1 MAARTIVITGA
12 SDGIGA
18 HAARLLAGQGDRVIV
33 VGRSPEKTRA
43 AAEGIGAE
51 HLLADFAHLDQVHRL
66 AEEIRTRTGSI
77 DVLANNAGGMI
88 GAPGLTE
95 DRIETTL
102 QVNHVA
108 PFLLTQLLM
117 EPLLADGGGAV
128 VNTSSQAHRF
138 GRIDPATVGAEPVS
152 PGRAYGQAKL
162 ANILHARGLHARF
175 HEQGLSAV
183 AFHPGVVAT
192 GFGSSAHGFFHWFYG
207 FGPVRRLMT
216 SAEDGGAHLAWFA
229 DGTPGTT
236 WHSGVYYEQR
246 RLAKPSRA
254 ALDDAL
260 VDGLWQRTEQ
270 LAGLD

>member
-1 MAARTIVITGA
+1 MATRTIVITGA

-43 AAEGIGAE
+43 VAEDIGAE

-66 AEEIRTRTGSI
+66 AEEIRARTDSI
-77 DVLANNAGGMI
+77 DVLANNAGGMM
-88 GAPGLTE
+88 AEPGLTE

-108 PFLLTQLLM
+108 PFLLTHLLM
-117 EPLLADGGGAV
+117 EPLLAGGGGAV
-128 VNTSSQAHRF
+128 VLTSSQAHRY
-138 GRIDPATVGAEPVS
+138 GRIDPAIIGAEPGA

-162 ANILHARGLHARF
+162 ANVLHARGLHARF
-175 HEQGLSAV
+175 HEDGLSAV

-192 GFGSSAHGFFHWFYG
+192 GFASSGSGLFRWFYG
-207 FGPVRRLMT
+207 FGPARQLMT

-236 WHSGVYYEQR
+236 WHSGAYYDKR
-246 RLAKPSRA
+246 ALARPA
-254 ALDDAL
+254 PTALDDAI
-260 VDGLWQRTEQ
+260 VDALWRRTSE
-270 LAGLD
+270 LAGIA